1 MSSKRKLDATPV
13 GESQTKVSVKQRI
26 PTDSPSVTSAFGD
39 FMGSKTDVDEVLKKE
54 NSDENHFVKDSGF
67 THGGS
72 ETVVHP
78 LVRGQSHNLCN
89 VQSNKFADKERRQ
102 LYVIEICAG
111 SAKLSKAA
119 LEMGFMVLP
128 IDQ

>member
-78 LVRGQSHNLCN
+78 LVRGQSQQFVQCTIKQVCRQGATPIVCHRDLC
-89 VQSNKFADKERRQ
+89 RQ
-102 LYVIEICAG
+102 C
-111 SAKLSKAA
+111 KA
-119 LEMGFMVLP
+119 
-128 IDQ
+128 

>member
-1 MSSKRKLDATPV
+1 MARSSGGDHCSDKGGDSGVSSKRKLDANPV

-39 FMGSKTDVDEVLKKE
+39 FMGSKTDVNEVLKKK
-54 NSDENHFVKDSGF
+54 NSDEDRFLKDSGL

-78 LVRGQSHNLCN
+78 LVRGQSHNLYNQTGLQTRSDANCM
-89 VQSNKFADKERRQ
+89 S
-102 LYVIEICAG
+102 
-111 SAKLSKAA
+111 
-119 LEMGFMVLP
+119 
-128 IDQ
+128 